1 MAQRNDRPA
10 GNGRQNSAYR
20 SGCHKLSNLRIS
32 DRVTTTNSAE
42 TFQHFVGAINNHDV
56 QSLTALMTAD
66 HVFVDSVGNRA
77 HSATFMESG
86 WRSYFAMCPDYWI
99 RTDYVMAEDDVVLA
113 VGEAGGT
120 IDGVSWRT
128 PAAWKAAI
136 RDGKVMEWRVFADNK
151 PVYEI
156 LAKRQQ

>member
-1 MAQRNDRPA
+1 M
-10 GNGRQNSAYR
+10 
-20 SGCHKLSNLRIS
+20 
-32 DRVTTTNSAE
+32 TT
-42 TFQHFVGAINNHDV
+42 
-56 QSLTALMTAD
+56 D

-77 HSATFMESG
+77 HSATSMESG

-99 RTDYVMAEDDVVLA
+99 RTDYVMTEDGVVLA